1 MIWLYRFFDVAT
13 TIAEVAVTYSC
24 VLCFCPKSKDYKNKK
39 IRYILPFICGLFTIY
54 LLTWFVDV
62 GVYKPIIYVWAFAI
76 IAAICYKTSIITT
89 SISSMISTMMVMA
102 MESGA
107 ITLFQ
112 IITQQD
118 DLTVMVNGEMF
129 MGWQVYLIGF
139 CLKTALLVS
148 VHKIFAEFAYQF
160 NWKDFLFVLFDYA
173 VINFVYLFN
182 YEGFFA
188 GKSDFYILAQ
198 HVLFIVLIFGTVF
211 QMFYLKNF
219 YYLRNKAKQDKI
231 RMEQLQMQY
240 AYYRDKQQEEEKVRS
255 IYHDLK
261 NHLLVL
267 QSQTGN
273 SQSVQ
278 NSVAELNEQ
287 MAEYAN
293 YYRTGNDFLDIIIRD
308 KAKVAREKQIDFSVI
323 IHFEAGAFIE
333 PLDISTIFGNAL
345 DNAIEASEKL
355 PIDKRMITVKAACI
369 RDMLIITVENNR
381 LNEQNFEN
389 KTTKEDKFL
398 HGFGLSNIKKAVE
411 KYGGSYT
418 ANAEKDVFKLKI
430 VIPVSE

>member
-1 MIWLYRFFDVAT
+1 MWVYQLLDILGTVTESVALSLLAFVFLKKPRYNKSVCL
-13 TIAEVAVTYSC
+13 IATGLS
-24 VLCFCPKSKDYKNKK
+24 LFC
-39 IRYILPFICGLFTIY
+39 LAFA
-54 LLTWFVDV
+54 LTWFTSLGSYKVFIILLFVALV
-62 GVYKPIIYVWAFAI
+62 GKCLYRDSMLTVITYTEVWYVVACILPEAV
-76 IAAICYKTSIITT
+76 SIGWIFGENITT
-89 SISSMISTMMVMA
+89 VVGETEVVKWQLYLMVILIRMA
-102 MESGA
+102 MMGLF
-107 ITLFQ
+107 ITLFRNFRYKVSAS
-112 IITQQD
+112 
-118 DLTVMVNGEMF
+118 DLVVLT
-129 MGWQVYLIGF
+129 I
-139 CLKTALLVS
+139 
-148 VHKIFAEFAYQF
+148 
-160 NWKDFLFVLFDYA
+160 DFLFVFILFILPMYA
-173 VINFVYLFN
+173 FLNMQTTEWYRLYAIASVLGVAFMVHFLYFKNTVYLR
-182 YEGFFA
+182 EQ
-188 GKSDFYILAQ
+188 K
-198 HVLFIVLIFGTVF
+198 
-211 QMFYLKNF
+211 
-219 YYLRNKAKQDKI
+219 KADEIQIKK
-231 RMEQLQMQY
+231 LQMQY
-240 AYYRDKQQEEEKVRS
+240 AYYQDKQQEEEKVRS

-308 KAKVAREKQIDFSVI
+308 KAKVAREKQIDFSVV

-381 LNEQNFEN
+381 LDEQNFEN

-411 KYGGSYT
+411 KYGGTYT
-418 ANAEKDVFKLKI
+418 TNAEKDVFKLKI
-430 VIPVSE
+430 VIPVSV